1 MICPKC
7 GANVSDESRFCN
19 MCQEPLTEDAKAET
33 ANAAAA
39 MQPKQKNKNLP
50 IYLAIVAV
58 VVVIAVMAAVLG
70 SRNND
75 NNVVPSEEA
84 VASSEQVSN
93 ETGTDA
99 IGTYTEAQLD
109 GAIARVESEGYTMNN
124 VEFNYYYW
132 GQYYYVVAA
141 YGQNLSSFFDVTKPL
156 DGQMYN
162 DTMTWQDFFIEN
174 AISAFIQT
182 KALVFDAAKAG
193 FEMPEETR
201 AALEQ
206 TLLELQTYA
215 EEYKDEYADIDAYI
229 AASYG
234 EGATFE
240 TFSTYL
246 EESYLSSAYTEKL
259 YADLSF
265 TDAELEEYYD
275 TYAAD
280 YEAAGMP
287 KDDTHVVDARHIL
300 VAFETDEE
308 GNVTE
313 EANAAAKE
321 EAQKLYDQWQADGG
335 TEEAFAA
342 LATANT
348 DDTATA
354 ASGGLCANI
363 APGDTVT
370 AFNDWIFAEGR
381 QAGDCELVE
390 TEFGWHVVYFVQEGG
405 LLWKLAAESDLGYE
419 TMYGT
424 IEQATERYFFEVD
437 KSAMVINTPTDVSA
451 GFVSEEAAA
460 EEAPVQDTADQS
472 AQEAAE

>member
-1 MICPKC
+1 VICPKC
-7 GANVSDESRFCN
+7 GANVADESRFCN
-19 MCQEPLTEDAKAET
+19 MCQEPLTEDAKAEA
-33 ANAAAA
+33 ANAAAK
-39 MQPKQKNKNLP
+39 QPGKKNKNLP
-50 IYLAIVAV
+50 IYLAIAAV
-58 VVVIAVMAAVLG
+58 VVVLALLAAILG

-75 NNVVPSEEA
+75 NNVVSSEEA
-84 VASSEQVSN
+84 VASGEQVSN

-99 IGTYTEAQLD
+99 IGTYTEAQLE
-109 GAIARVESEGYTMNN
+109 GAIARVESEGYTMDN

-156 DGQMYN
+156 DGQMF
-162 DTMTWQDFFIEN
+162 DETMTWQEFFVEN

-182 KALVFDAAKAG
+182 KGLVFDAKAAG

-201 AALEQ
+201 AVLEQ
-206 TLLELQTYA
+206 TLLELQSYA
-215 EEYKDEYADIDAYI
+215 DEYKDEYADLDEYI

-259 YADLSF
+259 YNDLSF
-265 TDAELEEYYD
+265 TDAEIEEYYD

-287 KDDTHVVDARHIL
+287 KDETHVVDARHIL
-300 VAFETDEE
+300 VAFEADAE

-313 EANAAAKE
+313 DAKAAAKE

-354 ASGGLCANI
+354 ASGGLCGTI
-363 APGDTVT
+363 APGDTVA
-370 AFNDWIFAEGR
+370 AFNDWVFAEGR
-381 QAGDCELVE
+381 QPGDCELVE
-390 TEFGWHVVYFVQEGG
+390 TEFGWHVVYFVQEGD
-405 LLWKLAAESDLGYE
+405 LLWKLAAKSDLTYE
-419 TMYGT
+419 TMQGT
-424 IEQATERYFFEVD
+424 VEQITEKYLFEVD
-437 KSAMVINTPTDVSA
+437 KSAIVINTPTDVSA
-451 GFVSEEAAA
+451 GFVSEDTAA
-460 EEAPVQDTADQS
+460 EETAEQS